1 MRTSMNAMASTRV
14 RLRTDPRTHE
24 PVKGVAQEDE
34 VPPLGRVLDFLRL
47 LWGLDQGLQRQS
59 KQMLRTVGV
68 TGPQRLVIRIVGCFP
83 GISAG
88 RLARII
94 HLHPS
99 TLSGVLDRLES
110 RKFLE
115 RATDPWD
122 GRRSMFR
129 LTEKGRA
136 TDAQTE
142 GTVEATVE
150 AVLAGV
156 PEEKLEAVSDVLGGL
171 AAALGAERGKLTA
184 ERLRKPRRPTLPRR
198 ARASTLRGRKADSQ
212 PG

>member
-1 MRTSMNAMASTRV
+1 
-14 RLRTDPRTHE
+14 
-24 PVKGVAQEDE
+24 
-34 VPPLGRVLDFLRL
+34 VLEFLRL

-59 KQMLRTVGV
+59 KEMLRAVGV
-68 TGPQRLVIRIVGCFP
+68 TGPQRLVIRIVGRFP

-99 TLSGVLDRLES
+99 TLSGVLNRLES

-129 LTEKGRA
+129 LTEKGRTA
-136 TDAQTE
+136 DAQTA

-156 PEEKLEAVSDVLGGL
+156 PEEKLQAVTDVLGAL
-171 AAALGAERGKLTA
+171 AAALVAACRRSAAQPVRKLGRPA
-184 ERLRKPRRPTLPRR
+184 QPRAAGGSPRR
-198 ARASTLRGRKADSQ
+198 AGSRSPKSFDIK
-212 PG
+212 

>member
-1 MRTSMNAMASTRV
+1 MAKRRV
-14 RLRTDPRTHE
+14 RLEPDQRTREAAREGQP
-24 PVKGVAQEDE
+24 EDE
-34 VPPLGRVLDFLRL
+34 VPPLGGVLEFLRL

-59 KQMLRTVGV
+59 KEMLRAVGV
-68 TGPQRLVIRIVGCFP
+68 TGPQRLVIRIVGRFP

-99 TLSGVLDRLES
+99 TLSGVLNRLES

-129 LTEKGRA
+129 LTEKGRTA
-136 TDAQTE
+136 DAQTA

-156 PEEKLEAVSDVLGGL
+156 PEEKLQAVTDVLGAL
-171 AAALGAERGKLTA
+171 AAALVAACRRSAAQPVRKLGRPA
-184 ERLRKPRRPTLPRR
+184 QPRAAGGSPRR
-198 ARASTLRGRKADSQ
+198 AGSRSPKSFDIK
-212 PG
+212 